1 MVCEMKCVLLGTI
14 LLLLSTTTTRGL
26 KYTDTRTSIDPS
38 NVEIVEA
45 GDFVLQELR
54 KLSDSGIYETLKLKT
69 IVSAETMAGAY
80 HDSIFMQM
88 QLTSPYLEDT
98 KVTTHDVV
106 VMRNVND
113 NVRSFAIDEFPK
125 MNEDA
130 IEEFW
135 IRKVERAREFREN
148 EFARIERDEDH
159 IETHQKKHDDMEL

>member
-1 MVCEMKCVLLGTI
+1 M
-14 LLLLSTTTTRGL
+14 
-26 KYTDTRTSIDPS
+26 KYTETRTSIDPS
-38 NVEIVEA
+38 NDEIVEA
-45 GDFVLQELR
+45 GDFVLRELR

-88 QLTSPYLEDT
+88 QLTSPHLEGRDT
-98 KVTTHDVV
+98 TVTTHDVV

-159 IETHQKKHDDMEL
+159 IEIHQKKHDDMEL